1 MTLRLHVDRPLLA
14 GETFELPERAARHAQ
29 VRRVQPGD
37 TVHLFD
43 GRGAEHLAQIEG
55 MGRREVTV
63 RVGEPAE
70 CAPELT
76 LKVTLAV
83 GVPANE
89 RMDTLV
95 EKATELGVAAI
106 QPLWTERGVLRLAGE
121 RAERRRA
128 HWQAIAVAASEQSGR
143 AVVPEVAAPVA
154 LTAWLDTVAAQRA
167 AARWLLDFADDA
179 VTPGQAGLAPG
190 TTGSLLSLSGPE
202 GGLTPEERAA
212 ARRSGF
218 RPVSLGPRVLR
229 ADTAPLALLAWLGLR
244 GG

>member
-1 MTLRLHVDRPLLA
+1 MTIRLHVDRPLLA
-14 GETFELPERAARHAQ
+14 GETFELPEGAARHAQ

-43 GRGAEHLAQIEG
+43 GRGAEHHAHIKA

-63 RVGEPAE
+63 CVGEAVD
-70 CAPELT
+70 CIPELA
-76 LKVTLAV
+76 LRVTIAV

-143 AVVPEVAAPVA
+143 AVVPQVAAPMA
-154 LTAWLDTVAAQRA
+154 LQDWLDTVSPQRA
-167 AARWLLDFADDA
+167 TARWLLDLSADA
-179 VTPGQAGLAPG
+179 VMPAQAGLSAEAAG
-190 TTGSLLSLSGPE
+190 AVLTLSGPE
-202 GGLTPEERAA
+202 GGVTAEEQAA
-212 ARRSGF
+212 ARRAGF

-244 GG
+244 G